1 MSANKDKLAK
11 LLAARKQKEEFKER
25 GEAAAKELGLVE
37 PAPIDKVPTIAKRNA
52 TGQLRINNLTAQLR
66 ANKEANEERN
76 NEIIKEATSETPSA
90 ASKPPSKLDLLKAS
104 MAAKKEASKG
114 QSAAQVSDSSTRSS
128 SESNS
133 RGNEDTHKQP
143 GNGNS
148 VRVPSKGAK
157 GNDFLARLRAKKAAK
172 QENRAPD
179 LQELHKKDSPIE
191 EALNLGSA
199 TDRYG
204 NTITYNAEQQEFI
217 DLASSGS
224 SCVLIGPAGTGKTTC
239 MQGAATSLIDSGKAG
254 ILNSDG
260 HKYLVSGTP
269 GIIVIAYTRRA
280 VNNIKK
286 VLPDDLK
293 RNCITAHKLLEYA
306 PERTTVTDPET
317 GIERNS
323 MVFLPTRHAG
333 HPLPRSIHT
342 IIVEESSMLSV
353 ELYAEIVDA
362 LGHQV
367 QFIFLGDIQ
376 QLPPVFGSAILGFK
390 LLKLP
395 VVELTQVYRQAL
407 ESPIIRLAHH
417 ILSGKEISTEKGS
430 DGKYHFPEEWN
441 VPGKL
446 KLHPWNK
453 RNKDELAVRTLGVFV
468 TKALDAG
475 SYNVDEDVILIPYNK
490 ACGTLELNRIIANHI
505 ARKERKV
512 TYEVMAGF
520 NKLYFSEGDKVLYEK
535 EDAEIVEIRSNAGY
549 SGASV
554 QKESVNLDYWGCNQK
569 PGERSSSEPID
580 PEFLL
585 DSIDIGDDDSRVRQA
600 SHVIVL
606 NLLDSG
612 NQVEVKSAA
621 EINALIHAY
630 ALTVHKA
637 QGSEWR
643 KVFLFLHQSHNTM
656 LQRELLYTGITR
668 AKEELY
674 VICEQDSL
682 EKGIRKQRITGNT
695 LEEKAEF
702 FKGKVAEGYQLPD
715 YLAK

>member
-1 MSANKDKLAK
+1 MSTKKDKLAA
-11 LLAARKQKEEFKER
+11 LLAARKKKEAPTLEEVN
-25 GEAAAKELGLVE
+25 AAIDALPSLRHVT
-37 PAPIDKVPTIAKRNA
+37 PAVANNA
-52 TGQLRINNLTAQLR
+52 PAQTRINDLTAQLR
-66 ANKEANEERN
+66 AQKEAKEERN
-76 NEIIKEATSETPSA
+76 NEIIKEATTEGNSSPSK
-90 ASKPPSKLDLLKAS
+90 SPSKLDLLKAS
-104 MAAKKEASKG
+104 MAASKERDLQESGAQG
-114 QSAAQVSDSSTRSS
+114 AANTRQSTKEDNNSTPRSI
-128 SESNS
+128 
-133 RGNEDTHKQP
+133 DTPKP
-143 GNGNS
+143 G
-148 VRVPSKGAK
+148 RA
-157 GNDFLARLRAKKAAK
+157 DFLAKLRAKKAAK
-172 QENRAPD
+172 AEGIPKEGNVGPVEQVPNSLSDTIGETP
-179 LQELHKKDSPIE
+179 S
-191 EALNLGSA
+191 SA

-204 NTITYNAEQQEFI
+204 NTITYNKEQQQFI

-224 SCVLIGPAGTGKTTC
+224 SCVLIGSAGTGKTTC
-239 MQGAATSLIDSGKAG
+239 MQGAAESLIDSGKAG
-254 ILNSDG
+254 VLNSDG
-260 HKYLVSGTP
+260 HKYLTSGTP

-286 VLPDDLK
+286 VLPEDLK
-293 RNCITAHKLLEYA
+293 KNCITAHKLLEYA

-323 MVFLPTRHAG
+323 MVFLPMRNAG
-333 HPLPRSIHT
+333 RPLPSSIHT

-407 ESPIIRLAHH
+407 ESPIIRLAHR
-417 ILSGKEISTEKGS
+417 ILSGEEIPTEKCP
-430 DGKYHFPEEWN
+430 KTKKPVFPDEWD

-446 KLHPWNK
+446 KLHAWAK
-453 RNKDELAVRTLGVFV
+453 RINEDYAVRTLGTFI
-468 TKALDAG
+468 TRALDAG
-475 SYNVDEDVILIPYNK
+475 SYNVDEDVILIPFNK
-490 ACGTLELNRIIANHI
+490 NCGTFELNRIIANHI

-520 NKLYFSEGDKVLYEK
+520 NKHYFSEGDKVLYEK
-535 EDAEIVEIRSNAGY
+535 EDAEIVEIRTNAGY

-554 QKESVNLDYWGCNQK
+554 QKESINLDYWGCNQK
-569 PGERSSSEPID
+569 PGEKSSSEPID

-585 DSIDIGDDDSRVRQA
+585 DSMDIGDDDSRVRQA

-606 NLLDSG
+606 NLVDS
-612 NQVEVKSAA
+612 NTQVEVKSAA

-674 VICEQDSL
+674 VICEPDSF